1 MSFLHLGGVSTS
13 TASNSTIQTTTTTTS
28 NGAVTPNNPFVDSS
42 SSSSLKKSK
51 SFQNILQ
58 LSLANSL
65 STNTN
70 TTSFSPPPA
79 FPFHLH
85 GHNFHHPYNHH
96 QNDACIQTMGL
107 DEPANPSLRHVNGKI
122 QINKHNTSH
131 SNRPSSVNTTAL
143 YKSTENLS
151 SSTNGSLGTPY
162 NLVDIYLD
170 NNNTHS
176 NHSYPN
182 RHHNETIETATSSS
196 STMAATTPFGHNQFV
211 GGMNNSSSHGY
222 NFNRL
227 NNGNVNNNPTP
238 GGFAMNPPPPPLQTQ
253 FGANGSSSMMIPS
266 LRTTAAAVAAPAAL
280 NKIQAPPQL
289 DYSSADSSAVNL
301 NQPFR

>member
-1 MSFLHLGGVSTS
+1 MSTS
-13 TASNSTIQTTTTTTS
+13 TASNSTIQTTTTS
-28 NGAVTPNNPFVDSS
+28 NGAATPNNPFVD

-79 FPFHLH
+79 YPFHLH
-85 GHNFHHPYNHH
+85 GHFHHHHHPYNHH

-122 QINKHNTSH
+122 QINKHNNTST
-131 SNRPSSVNTTAL
+131 NRPSVNTPAL

-182 RHHNETIETATSSS
+182 RHHNESIETATSSA
-196 STMAATTPFGHNQFV
+196 STMAATTPFGHHQFV
-211 GGMNNSSSHGY
+211 GGVNNSSSHGY

-227 NNGNVNNNPTP
+227 NNGNVNNATP
-238 GGFAMNPPPPPLQTQ
+238 GFAMNPPPPPLQTQ
-253 FGANGSSSMMIPS
+253 FGANGSSSMIPS
-266 LRTTAAAVAAPAAL
+266 LRTTVPAAL